1 MKLELMWIISNISAS
16 IDMEE
21 NQYII
26 ENLFYDFPE
35 DLTKRKLSST
45 VELILNLFKV
55 DSNEEQIEQAFICLG
70 NILVDF

>member
-26 ENLFYDFPE
+26 ENLFYDFAE

>member
-26 ENLFYDFPE
+26 ENLFYDFAE

-55 DSNEEQIEQAFICLG
+55 DSNEEQIEQAFICLS